1 LGIVCPVRS
10 GLVVAVDVRSALRVR
25 DAAVWIGAGDGRAS
39 GDVGNVLRSGV
50 ARGGGLF
57 GLNLQWKLAVL
68 VALGQDLDGEIR
80 AVALTQT
87 AADAVRGFDDRVVR
101 QYEAVL
107 GADLDADVAALAPL
121 VDPPDVDEVDDRG
134 SAVRSSFGG
143 VGRSRGRSP
152 ETLLLRQAVPAR
164 EVYGIERP
172 AAES

>member
-10 GLVVAVDVRSALRVR
+10 GLVIAVDVRSALRVR
-25 DAAVWIGAGDGRAS
+25 DAAVWIGAGDGRTS

-134 SAVRSSFGG
+134 SAVGSSFGG
-143 VGRSRGRSP
+143 VGDSRGGISRARTAAAVGRRS
-152 ETLLLRQAVPAR
+152 LSLRNRA
-164 EVYGIERP
+164 
-172 AAES
+172 